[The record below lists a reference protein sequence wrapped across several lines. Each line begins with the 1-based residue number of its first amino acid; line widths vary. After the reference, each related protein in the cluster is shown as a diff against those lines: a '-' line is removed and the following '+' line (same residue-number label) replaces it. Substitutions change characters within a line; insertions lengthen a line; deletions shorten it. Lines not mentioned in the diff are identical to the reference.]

1 MPQVTVILPTW
12 NRAKWLET
20 SIESVLLQTFQDFEL
35 IVVDDASTDSTVKII
50 ESYSRKIKTILLP
63 ENLGVSAARNIA
75 IVQSDSKWI
84 AFLDSDDYWHAEKLE
99 KQIKQIRLCPEYQ
112 IHFTDEIW
120 IRNGIRVNPKNKHRK
135 REGWI
140 FKPSLALCLM
150 APSTVMLGRE
160 LLERHGMF
168 DDALPVCEDY
178 DLWLRITS
186 KLPVLFL
193 DVPLI
198 IKHGGHADQLSKVD
212 DGIEQYRIRSLEKI
226 LGSSSLNESQ
236 SRCAREMLVH
246 KLNIY
251 ANGLEKRDKLEEL
264 DLVDQKKEYWL
275 QWKP

>member
-12 NRAKWLET
+12 NRAKWLKT
-20 SIESVLLQTFQDFEL
+20 SIESVLSQTFQDFEL
-35 IVVDDASTDSTVKII
+35 IVVDDASTDSTEEIL
-50 ESYSRKIKTILLP
+50 ESYSGKIRTIFLP
-63 ENLGVSAARNIA
+63 ENLGVSAARNTA

-99 KQIKQIRLCPEYQ
+99 KQIKQTRLCPEYQ

-150 APSTVMLGRE
+150 APSTVMLQRE

-178 DLWLRITS
+178 DLWLRLTAYH
-186 KLPVLFL
+186 PVVLL
-193 DVPLI
+193 NE
-198 IKHGGHADQLSKVD
+198 KMMTRHGGHSDQLSRKQW
-212 DGIEQYRIRSLEKI
+212 GIDRFRVQSLQKI
-226 LGSSSLNESQ
+226 LSQ
-236 SRCAREMLVH
+236 ENLRSGDRTAAIRMLRKKCEILIKGFRNRGNMKEIRVYQ
-246 KLNIY
+246 NI
-251 ANGLEKRDKLEEL
+251 A
-264 DLVDQKKEYWL
+264 QKYSYI
-275 QWKP
+275 